1 MFLTSPSP
9 LHITQ
14 HTDDPPRLNDT
25 LAPKRISLATRL
37 PSSSSPPQAIF
48 TYFLRLPD
56 ILVQTAHFRP
66 EAMRKVRATR
76 EEEVKK
82 IRKADED
89 EKAEER
95 RNVTEKLK
103 KEERERKLGAL
114 SAVDQKKFL
123 EKEKEKQQRK
133 QQKKQS
139 MKG

>member
-1 MFLTSPSP
+1 M
-9 LHITQ
+9 Q
-14 HTDDPPRLNDT
+14 HANLNGRLNDT
-25 LAPKRISLATRL
+25 IAPKRISLTTRL
-37 PSSSSPPQAIF
+37 PSAGAPPQAIF
-48 TYFLRLPD
+48 QYYLRLPD
-56 ILVQTAHFRP
+56 ILVNTAHFRP

-76 EEEVKK
+76 EDEVRK

-95 RNVTEKLK
+95 RSVTEKLK

-114 SAVDQKKFL
+114 SAGDQKKFL

-133 QQKKQS
+133 SMKKQS